1 MALIDDARRL
11 AVKLDPWMARIDEDG
26 YEYSVCHVCEADD
39 STGHDRDCPTLS
51 LPRIVAALEASER
64 YVRTGH
70 PQDWFPAALALEMAE
85 IRDTPRGRVFVA
97 TIDDPVPP
105 A

>member
-1 MALIDDARRL
+1 MTLLDDARRL
-11 AVKLDPWMARIDEDG
+11 LEIGVQCDHCSGSPQ
-26 YEYSVCHVCEADD
+26 S
-39 STGHDRDCPTLS
+39 GHLGDCP
-51 LPRIVAALEASER
+51 LPRIVAALEAAEQ
-64 YVRTGH
+64 YIRTGH